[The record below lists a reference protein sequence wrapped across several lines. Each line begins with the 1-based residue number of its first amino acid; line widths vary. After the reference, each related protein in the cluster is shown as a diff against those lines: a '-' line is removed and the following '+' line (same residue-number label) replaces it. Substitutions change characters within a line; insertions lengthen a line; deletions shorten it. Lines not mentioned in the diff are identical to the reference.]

1 MKKITTHLALLFSF
15 FLWTCEDKVKI
26 SNLASIQIIG
36 DDSLFKIG
44 QSSYF
49 YARGFDKNNNRIDKI
64 DVAWSSSDESV
75 ITIDN
80 EGKATAVSK
89 GTADLIASSSDVTAL
104 KEIVVSTSRRK
115 VLSEMFTSST

>member
-1 MKKITTHLALLFSF
+1 MKKIITHLALLFLV

-64 DVAWSSSDESV
+64 T
-75 ITIDN
+75 TI
-80 EGKATAVSK
+80 KTYK
-89 GTADLIASSSDVTAL
+89 DL
-104 KEIVVSTSRRK
+104 
-115 VLSEMFTSST
+115 